1 MERVDQDGCKLPM
14 GPILMSPDFL
24 IDSAKREV
32 LFRTPEV
39 QSFILFVLLENV
51 EVKNP
56 NIERHQKIV
65 V

>member
-1 MERVDQDGCKLPM
+1 MERVDQDGCKLPA

-39 QSFILFVLLENV
+39 QPFIL
-51 EVKNP
+51 
-56 NIERHQKIV
+56 IV
-65 V
+65 FIKKRRS